1 MVGNKADLQNGRI
14 ISHEAE
20 VARYIN
26 NILIVQSGVDER
38 GESISSCSSYTSS
51 CRSTNLLYKSMSGDL
66 EVVLQKQLI

>member
-1 MVGNKADLQNGRI
+1 MVGNKADLQNSRV

-38 GESISSCSSYTSS
+38 GESIQYTSS
-51 CRSTNLLYKSMSGDL
+51 CRSINLLYKSMSGDL
-66 EVVLQKQLI
+66 EVVQLI